1 MSTAQ
6 AAKRERL
13 RAFHEKFVVELRERT
28 AAQKTRLNFVAIALI
43 FLGVVGF
50 MAILIDV
57 LQRDGVSIIDVPVQ
71 RWLADGRAPELTA
84 VMIALAILFGP
95 IALPIIILVVTVV
108 WGITAKHAWRPFL
121 LAVAM
126 LSGVSLSMT
135 IGPAVGRDRPPL
147 EQMLFGPDVT
157 NSFPSGHVLGAS
169 DFLLVGAYLVFSR
182 QSRPGAAVVA
192 FVLAA
197 LGIVAAG
204 ASRIY
209 LGYHW
214 ATDALASVCLSLV
227 VLGVIIALDT
237 WRTVRVGATEDGRSA
252 SHEALFESDS
262 PPPKEGPDSPPSRAA

>member
-1 MSTAQ
+1 MSTGQ

-13 RAFHEKFVVELRERT
+13 RALHEKFVVELRERT
-28 AAQKTRLNFVAIALI
+28 PAQKTRLNLLAIALI

-57 LQRDGVSIIDVPVQ
+57 LQRDGVSIIDEPVQ
-71 RWLADGRAPELTA
+71 RWLADGRAPGLTTL
-84 VMIALAILFGP
+84 MIGLAILFGP
-95 IALPIIILVVTVV
+95 IMLPLIILIVTVA
-108 WGITAKHAWRPFL
+108 WGIAARHAWRPFL

-126 LSGVSLSMT
+126 LSGVSLALT
-135 IGPAVGRDRPPL
+135 IGPAVGRSRPPL
-147 EQMLFGPDVT
+147 ELMLFGPDLT
-157 NSFPSGHVLGAS
+157 HSFPSGHVLGAS

-182 QSRPGAAVVA
+182 RSSPGAAAPA
-192 FVLAA
+192 FAA
-197 LGIVAAG
+197 AVDGIAAAG

-214 ATDALASVCLSLV
+214 ATDALASVCLSMV

-237 WRTVRVGATEDGRSA
+237 WRTVIVGPTPEGRSA

-262 PPPKEGPDSPPSRAA
+262 PPPKEGPDSPARLKP